1 MSNPI
6 RVYGRKCCATCEH
19 QKPLDGGKVKDPRTN
34 RWVCGDCLLQQK
46 SAREER
52 KNVQKQEAA

>member
-6 RVYGRKCCATCEH
+6 RVYGRRFCATCEH
-19 QKPLDGGKVKDPRTN
+19 QKPLEDGVVKDAKIN
-34 RWVCGDCLLQQK
+34 RWVCGDCLQD
-46 SAREER
+46 ARTKREDK